1 VTRKQKFM
9 VSLVLIAVLF
19 FTFKLMFFTGMGGTT
34 ALPLGGAVREILAP
48 LQKGITLIT
57 TALKNVPVY
66 FKDNRFLQQQNK
78 EMAEKIVRLEE
89 EVYALKEQE
98 LENQRLLLLLQ
109 YKEEKSG
116 NYDLAMARVIGRNHA
131 NWYETLLV
139 DQGSKQGIWPG
150 MVVVNHDGLIGRVIA
165 VTKNTAEVLLILDRE
180 GAVGARIFENRHTP
194 GVVVGTS
201 NSQYLQMIHLPHD
214 LPIEPNQTVVTS
226 GLSGVYPP
234 GIRIGKV
241 IEVLP
246 EPGGLMK
253 RATLKPFVDFFR
265 LEEVF
270 IIKQVKI
277 PEEQVAP
284 QEEVRAEDTLAGFG
298 GEK

>member
-1 VTRKQKFM
+1 M

-116 NYDLAMARVIGRNHA
+116 NYDLAMVRVIGRNHA

-150 MVVVNHDGLIGRVIA
+150 LVVVNHDGLIGRVIA